1 MQDTAGQNKEKN
13 PVDTSQKISEY
24 IRKEIANGREVS
36 KDESLL
42 AAGILDSLAVV
53 KLVAYV
59 EDEFDVE
66 IPDSDFDPDNFES
79 VATITELIERI
90 RA

>member
-1 MQDTAGQNKEKN
+1 
-13 PVDTSQKISEY
+13 VDTSQKISEY
-24 IRKEIANGREVS
+24 IQKEIANGREVP

-79 VATITELIERI
+79 VATITELIKRI

>member
-1 MQDTAGQNKEKN
+1 M
-13 PVDTSQKISEY
+13 DTSQKISEY
-24 IRKEIANGREVS
+24 IQKEIANGREVP

-79 VATITELIERI
+79 VATITELIKRI

>member
-1 MQDTAGQNKEKN
+1 
-13 PVDTSQKISEY
+13 VDTSQKISEY

-59 EDEFDVE
+59 EAEFDVE

>member
-1 MQDTAGQNKEKN
+1 M
-13 PVDTSQKISEY
+13 DTSQKISEY

>member
-1 MQDTAGQNKEKN
+1 MAK
-13 PVDTSQKISEY
+13 
-24 IRKEIANGREVS
+24 GRDLAD
-36 KDESLL
+36 DESLL

-53 KLVAYV
+53 KLVAYI

-79 VATITELIERI
+79 VSAIKDLVERI

>member
-1 MQDTAGQNKEKN
+1 ME
-13 PVDTSQKISEY
+13 TSKKISDY
-24 IRKEIANGREVS
+24 IQKEIANGREVS
-36 KDESLL
+36 NDESLL
-42 AAGILDSLAVV
+42 AAGVLDSLAVV

-59 EDEFDVE
+59 EDEFGIE

-90 RA
+90 RG